1 MRRGALRLWQPRSPR
16 IVCWLRAP
24 FTTAAKLAHRAGPDP
39 TIVRALA
46 RAHEWRGWLEQ
57 DEVHFYRD
65 IANKAEVDS
74 SYVRLVLLLAFIDP
88 QLTRELL
95 DGRRGVSGGLME
107 LLRRG
112 IPDWQQQRAYFRT
125 QAA

>member
-65 IANKAEVDS
+65 IANKAEVDA
-74 SYVRLVLLLAFIDP
+74 SYVRAGLAAGVHRSAAYARAARWP
-88 QLTRELL
+88 TR
-95 DGRRGVSGGLME
+95 
-107 LLRRG
+107 
-112 IPDWQQQRAYFRT
+112 
-125 QAA
+125 